1 MNKRIL
7 GIGILIGLMV
17 VALGVQIGFAQTS
30 TPPAPPTLEQKTE
43 PKEHF
48 EGVTESV
55 APETGSDEQR
65 EVSSDMSASESNLDE
80 QTPSYT
86 GSITVDQAQFEG
98 VSEADETTTLQKMAT
113 ISPDQAK
120 AVATAANPGLTVIKA
135 ELDNENGVLV
145 YSVELSN
152 GLDVK
157 VDAGNAMILHTEQAG
172 GD

>member
-7 GIGILIGLMV
+7 GVGILIGLMV
-17 VALGVQIGFAQTS
+17 VALGAQIGFAQTP
-30 TPPAPPTLEQKTE
+30 TPPAPPALEQKSG
-43 PKEHF
+43 PNEHL
-48 EGVTESV
+48 EGRTESV
-55 APETGSDEQR
+55 ASEAGVDERQ
-65 EVSSDMSASESNLDE
+65 EVSSDALASESGPDE
-80 QTPSYT
+80 QTPYYT

-98 VSEADETTTLQKMAT
+98 VSEADETATLQKMAT

-120 AVATAANPGLTVIKA
+120 AVVTTANPGLTVMKV

-172 GD
+172 RD